1 MRIAICALAA
11 LLAGCVS
18 SDTVYLRNMSGE
30 IAKCGP
36 YSVPYTVYAPISVQ
50 TLDNQLRGC
59 VEDYRRQG
67 YERVAMP

>member
-1 MRIAICALAA
+1 MRALVCVLAIGV
-11 LLAGCVS
+11 AGCVS
-18 SDTVYLRNMSGE
+18 SDTVYMRNMAGE
-30 IAKCGP
+30 MVQCGP